1 MSFNVKNDISLA
13 GWPQRIISGS
23 TGQNS
28 GNSSLVYGDLDG
40 DGKEEVLTASGKYI
54 FAWKT
59 DGSKFLPNSDFDS
72 TLGLDGKWSYYPK
85 AIFAEADTTIF
96 GTPSLGDLNG
106 DIRLEVV
113 AGDLSGKVYVWRAS
127 DGNSNGRADSLPG
140 FPIKI
145 GDQISMMPVISHFT
159 GDTTYSEI
167 FVGTKDG
174 NWAVVNGNGVKIDSG
189 NYSEKIVSLATTNI
203 NNLNLVLTENTQRGC
218 LRRSDS
224 SGCIAQIPSIGNFPP
239 VVGDINR
246 DNKLEVVVLSG
257 DGKIYAWD
265 LAGHILSGFP
275 VLVGDIKSAPVLG
288 DIDGDG
294 YLEII
299 FCGDNKIYAY
309 NYNGIISTNF
319 PVVLDRAGTVGSI
332 YSAPILGDLD
342 GDGKA
347 EILVG
352 LGNGQVAAFHGDG
365 SRFTSFPLALSS
377 SIVSSGIILNDSV
390 QMSGG
395 NVIYMKRD
403 LFFKTEDGL
412 VYGFSMDVRNRDGQ
426 EKTPWLMYGYNAGHT
441 NSVPSDLL
449 PVVPVYADL
458 MPDKSVYNYPNPAK
472 DETIIRYFLSRD
484 AQVDIKIYDLSGD
497 LVAETSQT
505 GKANTENE
513 YKWDCS
519 KYASGVYL
527 CRVEAKSDKGKNVV
541 FCKVALVK

>member
-1 MSFNVKNDISLA
+1 
-13 GWPQRIISGS
+13 
-23 TGQNS
+23 
-28 GNSSLVYGDLDG
+28 
-40 DGKEEVLTASGKYI
+40 
-54 FAWKT
+54 
-59 DGSKFLPNSDFDS
+59 
-72 TLGLDGKWSYYPK
+72 
-85 AIFAEADTTIF
+85 
-96 GTPSLGDLNG
+96 
-106 DIRLEVV
+106 
-113 AGDLSGKVYVWRAS
+113 
-127 DGNSNGRADSLPG
+127 
-140 FPIKI
+140 
-145 GDQISMMPVISHFT
+145 
-159 GDTTYSEI
+159 
-167 FVGTKDG
+167 
-174 NWAVVNGNGVKIDSG
+174 VKIESG
-189 NYSEKIVSLATTNI
+189 NYSEKITGLATTNVNDI
-203 NNLNLVLTENTQRGC
+203 NLILTEDGLRGC
-218 LRRSDS
+218 LRRTDTT
-224 SGCIAQIPSIGNFPP
+224 GCIAQIPSTGNFPP

-265 LAGHILSGFP
+265 LGGHLLSGFP
-275 VLVGDIKSAPVLG
+275 VLVGDIKSASVLG

-342 GDGKA
+342 GDSKA

-365 SRFTSFPLALSS
+365 YRFTSFPLALSS

-412 VYGFSMDVRNRDGQ
+412 VYGFNMNVRYRDGQ

-441 NSVPSDLL
+441 NSLPSDLL

-458 MPDKSVYNYPNPAK
+458 MSDKSVYNYPNPAK
-472 DETIIRYFLSRD
+472 DETTIRYFLSRD

-497 LVAETSQT
+497 LVAQASQA

-513 YKWDCS
+513 YNWDCS

-527 CRVEAKSDKGKNVV
+527 CRVEAKSDNGKNVV

>member
-1 MSFNVKNDISLA
+1 
-13 GWPQRIISGS
+13 
-23 TGQNS
+23 
-28 GNSSLVYGDLDG
+28 
-40 DGKEEVLTASGKYI
+40 
-54 FAWKT
+54 
-59 DGSKFLPNSDFDS
+59 
-72 TLGLDGKWSYYPK
+72 
-85 AIFAEADTTIF
+85 
-96 GTPSLGDLNG
+96 
-106 DIRLEVV
+106 
-113 AGDLSGKVYVWRAS
+113 
-127 DGNSNGRADSLPG
+127 
-140 FPIKI
+140 
-145 GDQISMMPVISHFT
+145 
-159 GDTTYSEI
+159 
-167 FVGTKDG
+167 VG
-174 NWAVVNGNGVKIDSG
+174 
-189 NYSEKIVSLATTNI
+189 
-203 NNLNLVLTENTQRGC
+203 LVLTENNQRGC
-218 LRRSDS
+218 LRRTDDS
-224 SGCIAQIPSIGNFPP
+224 SCIAQIPSTGNFPP

-246 DNKLEVVVLSG
+246 DNQLEVVVLSG

-265 LAGHILSGFP
+265 LSGHPLSGFP
-275 VLVGDIKSAPVLG
+275 VSVGDIKSAPVLG

-299 FCGDNKIYAY
+299 FSGDNKIYSY

-319 PVVLDRAGTVGSI
+319 PVILNRVGTVGPV
-332 YSAPILGDLD
+332 YSTPILGDLD
-342 GDGKA
+342 GDGRA

-377 SIVSSGIILNDSV
+377 GIMSSGIILNDSV

-472 DETIIRYFLSRD
+472 DETTIRYFLSRD

-497 LVAETSQT
+497 LVAQASQS

-527 CRVEAKSDKGKNVV
+527 CRVEAKSDNGKNVV
-541 FCKVALVK
+541 FCKVALIK